1 MRKRLAIVLLAV
13 GAVMVLGPMT
23 MAFGDVGSGDEAAA
37 LGFYDVTAD
46 ATGVGITYGN
56 PAAQPYP
63 TAAGLIPHAIAQ
75 LGAGPS
81 GHALASV
88 LWPGDLV
95 GNAGTLAALLGT
107 PIPPDVASNLND
119 PVKAEAASSGG
130 RDASTFGPMSAI
142 VDGGD
147 SQASSALAD
156 FKAAA
161 FVSAARVVTRTHTR
175 LDAGKVVSEAVTE
188 LQGVEIAGVIH
199 IDSIKTTA
207 SGDTDGNVATLD
219 HGIVITGVTVQGQGA
234 TIDESGIH
242 LGSQGAPNPLDPAVA
257 GANQAVKAMG
267 MQAYVTKPVEN
278 QSTGGAGTV
287 HSGAVVFTWTADAAD
302 VFTVVLGGAGVEL
315 KATPGSSF
323 GTGGLDTFTGSADAG
338 STFVDTGS
346 GALDMGT
353 GAAPSITPSVA
364 TRPGGS
370 AAAPA
375 AGPLGFENA
384 SAVTDRV
391 PLGWMLIGIAGM
403 LLIGMGLH
411 GLRTNALDAALAGTT
426 CPLERGRP

>member
-1 MRKRLAIVLLAV
+1 
-13 GAVMVLGPMT
+13 
-23 MAFGDVGSGDEAAA
+23 
-37 LGFYDVTAD
+37 
-46 ATGVGITYGN
+46 
-56 PAAQPYP
+56 
-63 TAAGLIPHAIAQ
+63 
-75 LGAGPS
+75 
-81 GHALASV
+81 
-88 LWPGDLV
+88 
-95 GNAGTLAALLGT
+95 
-107 PIPPDVASNLND
+107 
-119 PVKAEAASSGG
+119 
-130 RDASTFGPMSAI
+130 
-142 VDGGD
+142 
-147 SQASSALAD
+147 
-156 FKAAA
+156 
-161 FVSAARVVTRTHTR
+161 
-175 LDAGKVVSEAVTE
+175 
-188 LQGVEIAGVIH
+188 
-199 IDSIKTTA
+199 
-207 SGDTDGNVATLD
+207 
-219 HGIVITGVTVQGQGA
+219 
-234 TIDESGIH
+234 
-242 LGSQGAPNPLDPAVA
+242 
-257 GANQAVKAMG
+257 
-267 MQAYVTKPVEN
+267 
-278 QSTGGAGTV
+278 
-287 HSGAVVFTWTADAAD
+287 